1 MKKAFV
7 LFAMIVALAG
17 CNNGSNDGGEGDGG
31 LGRGTDED
39 TTATDAH
46 NVENVNGNL
55 PDTTNSIN
63 LGDEGR
69 GTGTGGDS
77 TRR

>member
-7 LFAMIVALAG
+7 LLAMIAAFAG
-17 CNNGSNDGGEGDGG
+17 CNDGDTGTGSGG

-46 NVENVNGNL
+46 NVENVNGNM

-63 LGDEGR
+63 LGGEGN
-69 GTGTGGDS
+69 GAGGN
-77 TRR
+77 

>member
-7 LFAMIVALAG
+7 LLAMIAAFVS
-17 CNNGSNDGGEGDGG
+17 CNNDSNEGGTGTGA
-31 LGRGTDED
+31 RSTDED

-46 NVENVNGNL
+46 NVENVNGNM

-63 LGDEGR
+63 LGDEGS
-69 GTGTGGDS
+69 GAGTGGDT
-77 TRR
+77 TRH